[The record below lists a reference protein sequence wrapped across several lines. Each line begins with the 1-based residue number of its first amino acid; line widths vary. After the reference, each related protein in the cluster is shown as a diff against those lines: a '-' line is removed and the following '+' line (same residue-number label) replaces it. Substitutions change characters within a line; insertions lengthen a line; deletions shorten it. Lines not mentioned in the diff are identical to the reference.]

1 MGKQTKK
8 TPWSLV
14 YKIVSDKLQKPTV
27 WTALKLPDGRIT
39 AGLDETIKALL
50 NKCVPK
56 DDVTVQGEECET
68 MRQKLHGYKNSNL
81 EKPIPI
87 AKIKSAI
94 DRFKNNKAPGM
105 EELWKRKPQVILN
118 LFNNSFTQGSY
129 PKSWKQANIK
139 IILKDEKRDRTLLNS
154 YRPIALLSVVR
165 KIFEKVIVERVQL
178 TYREKGLESPR
189 QFGFRQGR
197 GTNDAFIC
205 LRRAIK
211 QNDRKYSVILFVDIE
226 GAFDSLWWSAV
237 LTRIVEANC
246 STQMLNIIKSYFK
259 NRKATIQC
267 RTKSYSTK
275 MQKGCPQGSII
286 GPAAWGWCMDTLL
299 NELHALAEHVEV
311 IAYAD
316 DLACLIKGNTR
327 TEVQTH
333 ATKV

>member
-1 MGKQTKK
+1 M
-8 TPWSLV
+8 
-14 YKIVSDKLQKPTV
+14 
-27 WTALKLPDGRIT
+27 
-39 AGLDETIKALL
+39 
-50 NKCVPK
+50 
-56 DDVTVQGEECET
+56 
-68 MRQKLHGYKNSNL
+68 
-81 EKPIPI
+81 
-87 AKIKSAI
+87 
-94 DRFKNNKAPGM
+94 
-105 EELWKRKPQVILN
+105 ILN

-165 KIFEKVIVERVQL
+165 KIFEKVIVDRVQL
-178 TYREKGLESPR
+178 TYRERGLENPR

-237 LTRIVEANC
+237 LTRFVEANC

-259 NRKATIQC
+259 NRKATILS

-286 GPAAWGWCMDTLL
+286 GPAVPGGWCMDTLL